1 MRGRVSRVGA
11 EEGGRGKGGEEHEG
25 VGSWVV
31 HIYDLSSYIAGKSLD
46 VH

>member
-1 MRGRVSRVGA
+1 MSRVGA
-11 EEGGRGKGGEEHEG
+11 EEGEGGKGGEEYEG
-25 VGSWVV
+25 VGSWGV